1 MRVEQLKS
9 VYFIGIGG
17 IGMSALARFFLLK
30 GAIVCGYDR
39 TETALTKE
47 LEAEGID
54 IGYLADASRI
64 SDQIDLVV
72 YTPAIPSTN
81 PELMEARKKGLPLL
95 KRAQVLG
102 LISRSYRT
110 IAVAGTHGKTTT
122 STMIAHLLR
131 EGGISCNAFL
141 GGISVNYNSNF
152 LAGNADWLVVEAD
165 EYDRS
170 FLEIHPDLAVITSV
184 EADHL
189 DIYGSENS
197 VWETGFLAF
206 AQHINPR
213 GKLLLQEKLLP
224 GFSDIKSDFTIT
236 SYGLYKGS
244 AMASNLR
251 VERGQFIF
259 DYRDNAGTIN
269 NLSLSIPG
277 QHNVENAVAA
287 IAIVRE
293 VGVTDQLI
301 RKGIA
306 TFKGIK
312 RRFEKIWEDSE
323 IVFYDDYA
331 HHPTEINAVIQS
343 LRTMFPEK
351 KITGVFQP
359 HLFSRTRDFSDD
371 FARVLSKLDEVF
383 LLPIYPAR
391 EDPIPGVSSALLLK
405 KMTLENKKITS
416 PENLIDEIKNN
427 KPEILVTM
435 GAGSIDEWVE
445 PLKNV
450 LANGK

>member
-1 MRVEQLKS
+1 
-9 VYFIGIGG
+9 
-17 IGMSALARFFLLK
+17 
-30 GAIVCGYDR
+30 
-39 TETALTKE
+39 
-47 LEAEGID
+47 
-54 IGYLADASRI
+54 
-64 SDQIDLVV
+64 
-72 YTPAIPSTN
+72 
-81 PELMEARKKGLPLL
+81 
-95 KRAQVLG
+95 
-102 LISRSYRT
+102 
-110 IAVAGTHGKTTT
+110 
-122 STMIAHLLR
+122 
-131 EGGISCNAFL
+131 
-141 GGISVNYNSNF
+141 
-152 LAGNADWLVVEAD
+152 
-165 EYDRS
+165 
-170 FLEIHPDLAVITSV
+170 
-184 EADHL
+184 
-189 DIYGSENS
+189 
-197 VWETGFLAF
+197 
-206 AQHINPR
+206 
-213 GKLLLQEKLLP
+213 
-224 GFSDIKSDFTIT
+224 
-236 SYGLYKGS
+236 
-244 AMASNLR
+244 MASNLR
-251 VERGQFIF
+251 VEGGQFIF

-371 FARVLSKLDEVF
+371 FARVLSKLDAVF

-391 EDPIPGVSSALLLK
+391 EEPIPGVSSALLLK